1 MKNRER
7 DTLIRYPTKV
17 NPTIVQ
23 NLLIAHENTP
33 SRAEQIAR
41 RCGKRSPE
49 SVKSPKIFDD
59 STARQG
65 QDERERMRGRFS
77 DEKHTAEKRGPVRA

>member
-7 DTLIRYPTKV
+7 DTLIRYPAKV

-23 NLLIAHENTP
+23 NLLIVHENTP
-33 SRAEQIAR
+33 SRAGQIAR

-49 SVKSPKIFDD
+49 SVKSPTIFND